1 MIVKKIF
8 LVLHKELRNILGRTT
23 RLNLMES
30 LSESGRP
37 QLTTVRQTRV
47 NAEEFLCILLVP
59 WVTPCNYLNLLQSQQ
74 TEEGGECE
82 HRVSCLLTAVHRWTW
97 LSAWKLTNYCWV
109 LIRRTISW
117 LLNQGLEC
125 DSCTSMDDE
134 GHWHRQRQAKFQ
146 LLPFN
151 DLRQWIASIFGS
163 DCWQFLPLLPDYAKS
178 RGNWETEEEA
188 HHRIWR

>member
-59 WVTPCNYLNLLQSQQ
+59 
-74 TEEGGECE
+74 
-82 HRVSCLLTAVHRWTW
+82 
-97 LSAWKLTNYCWV
+97 
-109 LIRRTISW
+109 
-117 LLNQGLEC
+117 
-125 DSCTSMDDE
+125 
-134 GHWHRQRQAKFQ
+134 
-146 LLPFN
+146 
-151 DLRQWIASIFGS
+151 
-163 DCWQFLPLLPDYAKS
+163 
-178 RGNWETEEEA
+178 
-188 HHRIWR
+188 